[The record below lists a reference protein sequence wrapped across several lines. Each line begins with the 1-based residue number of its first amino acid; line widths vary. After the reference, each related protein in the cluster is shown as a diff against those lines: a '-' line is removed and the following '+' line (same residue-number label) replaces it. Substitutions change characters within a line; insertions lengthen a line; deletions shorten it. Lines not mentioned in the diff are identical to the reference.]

1 MKKLLTACLFAAGM
15 LPLAAQTTATSLQP
29 YFEAHLQGKALPTV
43 ATTTIDDVEA
53 ATAEA
58 WQAWRKANAGVEP
71 LVTAALSEARTLKYE
86 IPAELEADA
95 TMPFYYGT
103 KGERPAEGY
112 PFFLYMHGSGPK
124 AAEWATGLKLANY
137 WADAPSFYMVPQIPN
152 EGQLYR
158 WWQKGKQW
166 VWKQVLRRA
175 MLDEQLNPN
184 RIYFLG
190 ISEGGYGSQR
200 LGSFYADYLAAVGP
214 MAGGEPLRNA
224 PCENLMNTPFS
235 LLTGEYDRMF
245 SRDILTR
252 RALAT
257 LDSLEQAHP
266 GFFKHRIALPE
277 GRGHSIDYSPTTP
290 WLAQFERNAT
300 PKQFAWENF
309 EMDGIKRNA
318 FYNIKVDKESG
329 AAETRTYYTYET
341 RKNEIHITA
350 QHVTYNTTVR
360 DPQMGIEISLYKTY
374 TPAPNGALTI
384 FLNDDL
390 CNTKKKVRIF
400 VNGKECF
407 CGKLQPTLG
416 SLAESI
422 ATYEDAKRVFPYSVK
437 VAW

>member
-1 MKKLLTACLFAAGM
+1 MKKLLSIALFAASM
-15 LPLAAQTTATSLQP
+15 QPLMAQSATETLQS
-29 YFEAHLQGKALPTV
+29 YFDAYLLGKQLPTV
-43 ATTTIDDVEA
+43 AETAIENVDA
-53 ATAEA
+53 ATKDA
-58 WQAWRKANAGVEP
+58 WQAWRKANATVEP
-71 LVTAALSEARTLKYE
+71 LVVAPLSEARTLNYN

-95 TMPFYYGT
+95 VMPFYYGT
-103 KGERPAEGY
+103 KGERPDAGY

-166 VWKQVLRRA
+166 VWKHVLRRA
-175 MLDEQLNPN
+175 MLDENIN
-184 RIYFLG
+184 HDRIYFLG

-252 RALAT
+252 RALAA
-257 LDSLEQAHP
+257 LDSLEKAHP
-266 GFFKHRIALPE
+266 GYFKHRIMLPE

-290 WLAQFERNAT
+290 WLSQFERNAT

-318 FYNIKVDKESG
+318 FYNLKVNEECG
-329 AAETRTYYTYET
+329 AADVRTYYTYET
-341 RKNEIHITA
+341 KKNEIHITA
-350 QHVTYNTTVR
+350 QHVTYNTTIR
-360 DPQMGIEISLYKTY
+360 EPQMGIEISLYKTY
-374 TPAPNGALTI
+374 TPAAHGSLTV
-384 FLNDDL
+384 FLNDAL

-407 CGKLQPTLG
+407 YGKLTPSLN

-422 ATYEDAKRVFPYSVK
+422 TTYEDANRVFPYSVDVK
-437 VAW
+437 W